1 MRVAWA
7 LVLLIAAVPAGAEPP
22 QRQMIEVVGASVDV
36 LGVQNTLD
44 ISWRWRL
51 SHSTNP
57 LLSDAHLAVGVTND
71 LSPAFMRV
79 GGWVA
84 WAPVSVFAVR
94 AGVEPVY
101 YFGIVGSLIGFPT
114 QDAVFDEDARRA
126 LRPDAVSELGVRFHV
141 APTLQFR
148 LGRVVASGTV
158 EFERWEVDGPD
169 AYFYEPRRDTLLASN
184 GDSLWRTSSLV
195 LLESGESDR
204 KLQAGLHHE
213 FQRVKDAP
221 QNDMQRLGPV
231 LIWPLGE
238 RLWGLQQPTLL
249 ANAYFYLEDP
259 YKRHELGATV
269 ALRFGLGN

>member
-1 MRVAWA
+1 LRVAWT

-22 QRQMIEVVGASVDV
+22 RRQMIEVVGASVNI

-51 SHSTNP
+51 SQSTNP

-79 GGWVA
+79 GGFVA
-84 WAPVSVFAVR
+84 WAPLSVLAVR

-148 LGRVVASGTV
+148 LGRVVAAGTV

-169 AYFYEPRRDTLLASN
+169 AFFYEPRRDTLLASG

-195 LLESGESDR
+195 LLESGSAAR
-204 KLQAGLHHE
+204 KLQVGLHHE
-213 FQRVKDAP
+213 LQRVRDAP
-221 QNDMQRLGPV
+221 ANDMQRLGPLV
-231 LIWPLGE
+231 IWPLGD
-238 RLWGLQQPTLL
+238 RLWGLAEPTLL

-259 YKRHELGATV
+259 YKRHEVGATV
-269 ALRFGLGN
+269 GIRFVLGN